1 MMATSEDR
9 SENVVGG
16 VIMLISKTSLFIGC
30 KTAPTSTEVEITIST
45 SRNDS

>member
-16 VIMLISKTSLFIGC
+16 VILISKTSLFIGC
-30 KTAPTSTEVEITIST
+30 KTAPTSTEVEIMIST